1 MKPYGFLGV
10 GVAAGFLLGAVA
22 MNFSGTSDANAAS
35 KLDKTEVEAIV
46 KDYIANHGS
55 ELMDSIQTAMA
66 KAQQDKLGNMITDK
80 TPSKGP
86 ATAPVTIVEFS
97 DFQCPFCD
105 RVQPGITELRAKYG
119 DKVRWVFKNLPLEFH
134 PEAKPAAYAS
144 LAANK
149 QGKFWEY
156 SHELWAKQASLGEK
170 TYVAIAESLKLDMA
184 QFNKDRTSDEVKAQ
198 VEADV
203 ADAEAA
209 GARGTPHFLVNGQA
223 MSGALPA
230 ADFAKVIDAELAKPK
245 KAE

>member
-22 MNFSGTSDANAAS
+22 MNFSDVGNANAAG

-46 KDYIANHGS
+46 REYIAGHGT
-55 ELMDSIQTAMA
+55 ELLQSIQTAMSQV
-66 KAQQDKLGNMITDK
+66 QQDKLGTMITPA
-80 TPSKGP
+80 TPTKGP
-86 ATAPVTIVEFS
+86 ADAPVTIIEFS

-105 RVQPGITELRAKYG
+105 RVQPGLVELRAKYG
-119 DKVRWVFKNLPLEFH
+119 DKIRWAFKFLPLEFH

-156 SHELWAKQASLGEK
+156 SQLLWSKQASLGEK
-170 TYVAIAESLKLDMA
+170 TYVAVAQELKLDMDK
-184 QFNKDRTSDEVKAQ
+184 FNKDRASDEVKKQ
-198 VEADV
+198 VETDL

-209 GARGTPHFLVNGQA
+209 GARGTPHFLINGEA
-223 MSGALPA
+223 LSGAQPA
-230 ADFAKVIDAELAKPK
+230 SEFSKVIDADLAKAAK
-245 KAE
+245 K